1 MFFPVINAIFKMFMM
16 EKKEGEED
24 MQFAAR
30 KDISEGGLML
40 GYD

>member
-1 MFFPVINAIFKMFMM
+1 MFFSVINAIFKMFMM
-16 EKKEGEED
+16 KKIEGED

-30 KDISEGGLML
+30 KDISEGGLMW